1 MTRADGLVSDEEPR
15 RYACQK
21 QSEAGVSDPVV
32 GSGGSAAFFL
42 ADEREGAAPRELSG
56 LQFYNQRK
64 VREGD
69 HILPYS

>member
-15 RYACQK
+15 HYACQK

-42 ADEREGAAPRELSG
+42 VCNSVKEVL
-56 LQFYNQRK
+56 
-64 VREGD
+64 
-69 HILPYS
+69 

>member
-1 MTRADGLVSDEEPR
+1 MEREHSKVLPQELRPACEEASGSYMTRADGLVSDEEPR

-42 ADEREGAAPRELSG
+42 VCNSVKEVL
-56 LQFYNQRK
+56 
-64 VREGD
+64 
-69 HILPYS
+69 